1 MKDPSSSKSDCT
13 STSHSS
19 QSQLPR
25 EADEVALATNTA
37 SSAPLDQSIK
47 RKSVVRYPILDILL
61 AKNDP
66 KEADRAGMPSD
77 SVRLS
82 QWKELRRKALPGQNP
97 TDLVLVYAP
106 TGLGGIEITAR
117 DYNRLEPG
125 EFFNDTLVEFG
136 TMRAFHKMQETNPT
150 LAEQVHLF
158 SSFFYSKLR
167 SPLPSEG
174 YQSVRKWTS
183 KFNLFDK
190 RYIIIPVN
198 EDFHWY
204 LCIIYNPKGALPP
217 QMPPPRPASVITKP
231 VMGQNQTKTI
241 EVVDLDTDGEM
252 DIETATVTNSPN
264 ACTLF
269 VLDSFSRVST
279 NALRK
284 VLVTYLLN
292 EAIDKKLV
300 GSEWDDHELE
310 KWFQDHV
317 VPEVAE
323 VPRQQNFCDCGVYL
337 VHFAEI
343 FLSNPEKAIGY
354 MMERGQSNSADES
367 IWNKSGLKMQRITM
381 KEEIDRLAVEWKAA
395 R

>member
-1 MKDPSSSKSDCT
+1 MWIYYLG
-13 STSHSS
+13 S
-19 QSQLPR
+19 QSQLPW

-47 RKSVVRYPILDILL
+47 QKSVVHYPILDILL

-66 KEADRAGMPSD
+66 KEADRAGMPPD
-77 SVRLS
+77 SVHLS
-82 QWKELRRKALPGQNP
+82 QWKELRCKVLPGQNP

-125 EFFNDTLVEFG
+125 EFFNDTLVEFR
-136 TMRAFHKMQETNPT
+136 TI
-150 LAEQVHLF
+150 
-158 SSFFYSKLR
+158 KLR
-167 SPLPSEG
+167 SPLPLEG
-174 YQSVRKWTS
+174 YQSVHKWTS

-217 QMPPPRPASVITKP
+217 QMPPPRPASMITKL

-264 ACTLF
+264 A
-269 VLDSFSRVST
+269 VST

-337 VHFAEI
+337 VHFVEI
-343 FLSNPEKAIGY
+343 FLSNPEKGIGY
-354 MMERGQSNSADES
+354 MCQGTHPD
-367 IWNKSGLKMQRITM
+367 
-381 KEEIDRLAVEWKAA
+381 
-395 R
+395 